1 MRRRR
6 PRSDHCARDR
16 RGMAEPARKRSRD
29 VGRALSEIS
38 NFFVDVA
45 AVGATARREPFPMPR
60 EVQAELEERVAEL
73 GAEQHRHVYAI
84 ISERTA
90 LHMDREDAEGAFVD
104 VDFGTLEPAT
114 LWKLHAYVYS
124 RLVFGPMLART
135 HGLRYEGG
143 VFLP

>member
-1 MRRRR
+1 MG
-6 PRSDHCARDR
+6 H
-16 RGMAEPARKRSRD
+16 
-29 VGRALSEIS
+29 ALSEIS

-45 AVGATARREPFPMPR
+45 DVGATARREPFPMPR
-60 EVQAELEERVAEL
+60 EVQAELEERVGEL

-124 RLVFGPMLART
+124 RLAFGPMLART